1 MAFGLEGVYQDRA
14 FACHARLARA
24 LGDAFAMVDAHS
36 MQVALILRE
45 SIQACPND
53 AKGATK
59 VPLCAHQS
67 EIQFTRL
74 EMALAPTT
82 LSFPVLAHQ
91 QTAVHSLHTQNLTA
105 LDRFKG
111 LSFHSTNNENG

>member
-1 MAFGLEGVYQDRA
+1 MDCVRMGAIGAGLGRQGRGSPGWVRRAHHATTVAFGLESVYQDRA

-24 LGDAFAMVDAHS
+24 LGDAFAMVDAYS

-59 VPLCAHQS
+59 VPLCAHQ
-67 EIQFTRL
+67 
-74 EMALAPTT
+74 
-82 LSFPVLAHQ
+82 
-91 QTAVHSLHTQNLTA
+91 
-105 LDRFKG
+105 
-111 LSFHSTNNENG
+111 